1 MASTDKTKLIHA
13 LASQLHLYYEPQ
25 PDGTNV
31 LRHIRA
37 NSRTYKVPD
46 EGITIDDLPADIIG
60 TEQIKNGTIL
70 LDDLNQEIKQQT
82 EQTAQVASDAVSTA
96 NAAANA
102 ADAAMTKAQE
112 AQRAAESVP
121 KAGSEEDIRAIVR
134 NYGA

>member
-1 MASTDKTKLIHA
+1 MASTDTTKLRHA
-13 LASQLHLYYEPQ
+13 LASQLHLYYERQ

-46 EGITIDDLPADIIG
+46 EGITIDNLPADIIG

-82 EQTAQVASDAVSTA
+82 EQTAQVASDAVSAA